1 MTIKVIDNFLPI
13 QEYKPI
19 YNLITSDTFPWFI
32 SNFKVNEGD
41 GILQLNHYFYNG
53 ITTQSPFLKLLEP
66 IYLKLKIIAPMRI
79 KANCT
84 FGQPKKIQTNF
95 HIDGS
100 MFDTTNRKT
109 AIFYL
114 SNTNGQTLF
123 KDKKEEIECK
133 QNRLIV
139 FDSCHEHAAVLHKG
153 ESTSKRIVINFNY
166 YSDI

>member
-53 ITTQSPFLKLLEP
+53 ITTQSPVLKILEP
-66 IYLKLKIIAPMRI
+66 IYLKLKIIAPIRI

-84 FGQPKKIQTNF
+84 FGQPNKIQTNF

-100 MFDTTNRKT
+100 TLNTTSRKS

-114 SNTNGQTLF
+114 SDTNGQTLF

-133 QNRLIV
+133 QNRLII
-139 FDSCHEHAAVLHKG
+139 FDSYHEHAAVLHKG
-153 ESTSKRIVINFNY
+153 EFNTRRIVINFNY
-166 YSDI
+166 F